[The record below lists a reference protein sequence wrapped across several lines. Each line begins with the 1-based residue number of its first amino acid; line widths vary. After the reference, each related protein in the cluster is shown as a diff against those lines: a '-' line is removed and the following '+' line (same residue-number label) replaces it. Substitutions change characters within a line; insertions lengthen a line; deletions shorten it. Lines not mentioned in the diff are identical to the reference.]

1 VHAVLWQVM
10 SAPTTAMNRVEL
22 FPPIEARAE
31 MSDRLRL
38 GAGTSLA
45 ESEVP
50 RDHGHGTPGE
60 RNNATLRSLMLRAH
74 AELAEE
80 S

>member
-1 VHAVLWQVM
+1 
-10 SAPTTAMNRVEL
+10 
-22 FPPIEARAE
+22 
-31 MSDRLRL
+31 
-38 GAGTSLA
+38 LA